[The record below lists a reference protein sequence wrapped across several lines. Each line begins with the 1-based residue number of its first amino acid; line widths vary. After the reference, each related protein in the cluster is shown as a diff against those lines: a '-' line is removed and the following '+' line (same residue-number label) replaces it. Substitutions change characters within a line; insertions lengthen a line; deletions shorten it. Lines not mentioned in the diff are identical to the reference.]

1 MTSPIDPT
9 FSRLGPP
16 STARATP
23 AAGKASVGFSDAME
37 QANRGLVARQV
48 LIQPG
53 DTLRGLV
60 RQQVGGSVSEQRL
73 TAWVDR
79 VAQANGLSNPDRI
92 VAGKTLDLSMVR
104 PGDATASMPAKPSKQ
119 THAVL
124 SQTLDRAVDKGFIRP
139 QERQVVEQRILGM
152 GKRYG
157 FSPDDF
163 ARMALMESDGLN
175 PKATNGRC
183 HGIIQ
188 FCEGQAR
195 GADSVGLRGRAHEIA
210 RMSVPQQ
217 LNLVERY
224 FEDVGLK
231 SVSSPNTLPRPPHR
245 LGLDDLYLAV
255 LTPSARQEKQ
265 SHVPLNIAGDQARAL
280 YVGADREK
288 GITRQ
293 SLTQGLQQH
302 AQRVLSQHEAQSGKT
317 AATQRQ
323 HLAARNSYVE
333 VAVLDN
339 AAAKARLHQP

>member
-16 STARATP
+16 STARATL

-60 RQQVGGSVSEQRL
+60 RQQVGGAVSEQRL
-73 TAWVDR
+73 SAWVDR

-104 PGDATASMPAKPSKQ
+104 PGDGTAAMPAKPSKQ

-188 FCEGQAR
+188 FCDGSNR
-195 GADSVGLRGRAHEIA
+195 GAASVGFNGNAKDIL
-210 RMSVPQQ
+210 Q
-217 LNLVERY
+217 L
-224 FEDVGLK
+224 
-231 SVSSPNTLPRPPHR
+231 SVSEQLDLVNNYFDQTKLKNQRKGPAS
-245 LGLDDLYLAV
+245 LDDLYLTILSPAV
-255 LTPSARQEKQ
+255 RGEKRAHAPLPIAGRQANILYEGRDPNNAITRNSILNGLRHNARQRL
-265 SHVPLNIAGDQARAL
+265 STTVS
-280 YVGADREK
+280 
-288 GITRQ
+288 
-293 SLTQGLQQH
+293 SLT
-302 AQRVLSQHEAQSGKT
+302 
-317 AATQRQ
+317 AT
-323 HLAARNSYVE
+323 SE
-333 VAVLDN
+333 
-339 AAAKARLHQP
+339 

>member
-9 FSRLGPP
+9 LSRLGPP

-23 AAGKASVGFSDAME
+23 AAGKASVGFSDAMN

-60 RQQVGGSVSEQRL
+60 RQQLGGAVSEQRL
-73 TAWVDR
+73 TAWVER

-104 PGDATASMPAKPSKQ
+104 PGDAMAATPAKPATQ
-119 THAVL
+119 NHPVL
-124 SQTLDRAVDKGFIRP
+124 IKTLDRAVDKGFIRP
-139 QERQVVEQRILGM
+139 QERQVVEQRILSM

-188 FCEGQAR
+188 FCEGHAR

-231 SVSSPNTLPRPPHR
+231 SVSSPNTHPRPPHR

-255 LTPSARQEKQ
+255 LTPSARREKQ
-265 SHVPLNIAGDQARAL
+265 AHVPLNIAGVQARAM
-280 YVGADREK
+280 YVGADREN

-293 SLTQGLQQH
+293 SLTHGLQQH
-302 AQRVLSQHEAQSGKT
+302 AQRVLSQHEAQAGKT

-333 VAVLDN
+333 VAVLDT
-339 AAAKARLHQP
+339 AAAKLGPSRP